1 MIPKT
6 FKEVIDLGDGREI
19 SIETGKLAKQA
30 HGSVVVQSGKCML
43 LCTVVSNYKQSDVDF
58 LPLTVD
64 YREKFAAAGR
74 YPGGF
79 FKREARPSDGEV
91 LTMRLVDRVLRPL
104 FPKDYHSE
112 TQVMIQLMS
121 HDDEV
126 MPDAMA
132 GLAASAAIQLSDFP
146 FECAISEARV
156 GRVNGEFVINPT
168 RAQLEESD
176 IDMMIGASADSVM
189 MVEGEMEEISEEEMT
204 EAIKFAHEAIKVQC
218 AAQVRLAEAFGKKE
232 VREYEGEREDE
243 DLAKKIHDMAYDKVY
258 AIAKAGSAKHERSN
272 AFSEIKEEIK
282 ASFSEEEQEDYGD
295 LLSKYYY
302 KAEKAAI
309 RDLTLNEGSRLDGR
323 KTDEIRPIW
332 CEVDYLP
339 STHGSAIF
347 TRGETQALATVT
359 LGTSRDAN
367 QLDMPSFE
375 GEERFYLHYN
385 FPPFSTGEA
394 RPIRGTSRREVGHG
408 NLAQRALK
416 GMVPDEC
423 PYTVRVVS
431 EVLESNGSSSM
442 ATVCSGT
449 MALMD
454 AGVQLKKPV
463 SGIAMGL
470 ISDADS
476 GKYAVLSDILG
487 DEDHLGDMDF
497 KVTGTADGITAC
509 QMDIKVKGLSYEIL
523 VNALKQARDGRLHIL
538 EKLTETIATPADD
551 VKPHAP
557 KMITRRIP
565 NEFIGAL
572 IGPGGK
578 VIQELQK
585 ETGCTIVINEDPV
598 TEEGIVEI
606 LGTDQNGI
614 DQVLAKID
622 SIMFKPEV
630 GSIYE
635 VKVIKMLDFGAVVE
649 YVEAPGNEVL
659 LHVSEL
665 AWERTE
671 NVSDVVNMGDV
682 FDVKYFGLDKR
693 TRKEKVSR
701 KAILPK
707 PEGYVDRP
715 PRDNNRG
722 RDNRGRDN
730 RGRDNRRDN
739 GRDNR
744 RTEAKKE

>member
-6 FKEVIDLGDGREI
+6 YKEVIDLGGGREI

-43 LCTVVSNYKQSDVDF
+43 LCTVVSNYKQADVDF

-121 HDDEV
+121 HDPEV

-132 GLAASAAIQLSDFP
+132 GLAASAAIQLSDIP
-146 FECAISEARV
+146 FETPISEVRV
-156 GRVNGEFVINPT
+156 GRINGEFIINPT
-168 RAQLEESD
+168 LAQLAESD
-176 IDMMIGASADSVM
+176 IDMMVGASADSVM
-189 MVEGEMEEISEEEMT
+189 MVEGEMDEISEEEMT
-204 EAIKFAHEAIKVQC
+204 EAIKAAHEAIKVQC
-218 AAQVRLAEAFGKKE
+218 EAQVKLAEAFGKKE
-232 VREYEGEREDE
+232 TREYEPERADE

-258 AIAKAGSAKHERSN
+258 AVAKAGSSKHERGA
-272 AFSEIKEEIK
+272 AFAEIKEEII
-282 ASFSEEEQEDYGD
+282 ASFSEEEVEDFGD
-295 LLSKYYY
+295 LISKYYS
-302 KAEKAAI
+302 KAEKAAV
-309 RDLTLNEGSRLDGR
+309 RDLTLNEGLRLDGR
-323 KTDEIRPIW
+323 KTTEIRPIW

-339 STHGSAIF
+339 STHGSSIF

-359 LGTSRDAN
+359 LGTSREAN
-367 QLDMPSFE
+367 QIDMPSFE

-416 GMVPDEC
+416 GMVPEDC

-442 ATVCSGT
+442 ATVCAGT

-470 ISDADS
+470 ITDTES

-497 KVTGTADGITAC
+497 KVTGTEDGITAC

-523 VNALKQARDGRLHIL
+523 VNALKQAREGRLHIL
-538 EKLTETIATPADD
+538 SKLTDTISAPNTD
-551 VKPHAP
+551 VKGHAP
-557 KMITRRIP
+557 KMVTRRIP

-578 VIQELQK
+578 NIQELQK
-585 ETGCTIVINEDPV
+585 ETETTIVINEDPV

-606 LGTDQNGI
+606 LGVGSQGI
-614 DQVLAKID
+614 DAVLARID
-622 SIMFKPEV
+622 AMLFKPEV
-630 GSIYE
+630 GSVYE

-649 YVEAPGNEVL
+649 YTEAPGNEVL

-682 FDVKYFGLDKR
+682 FDVKYFGVDPR
-693 TRKEKVSR
+693 TKKDKVSR
-701 KAILPK
+701 KALLPK
-707 PEGYVDRP
+707 PEGWQDRP
-715 PRDNNRG
+715 KRDHNKDGNRSRDNKNRDDRKPRNDK
-722 RDNRGRDN
+722 RD
-730 RGRDNRRDN
+730 
-739 GRDNR
+739 
-744 RTEAKKE
+744 

>member
-6 FKEVIDLGDGREI
+6 YKEVIDLGDGREI

-43 LCTVVSNYKQSDVDF
+43 LCTVVSNYKAADVDF

-121 HDDEV
+121 HDPEV

-132 GLAASAAIQLSDFP
+132 GLAASAAIQLSDIP
-146 FECAISEARV
+146 FETPISEVRV
-156 GRVNGEFVINPT
+156 GRINGEFIINPT
-168 RAQLEESD
+168 LAQLAESD

-189 MVEGEMEEISEEEMT
+189 MVEGEMDEISEEEMT
-204 EAIKFAHEAIKVQC
+204 EAIKAAHEAIKIQC
-218 AAQVRLAEAFGKKE
+218 EAQTKLAEAFGKKE
-232 VREYEGEREDE
+232 TREYEPERADE

-258 AIAKAGSAKHERSN
+258 AVAKAGSSKHERGA
-272 AFSEIKEEIK
+272 AFAEIKGEII
-282 ASFSEEEQEDYGD
+282 ASFSQEEVEDFGD
-295 LLSKYYY
+295 LISKYYS
-302 KAEKAAI
+302 KAEKAAV
-309 RDLTLNEGSRLDGR
+309 RDLTLNEGLRLDGR
-323 KTDEIRPIW
+323 KTTEIRPIW

-339 STHGSAIF
+339 STHGSSIF

-359 LGTSRDAN
+359 LGTSREAN
-367 QLDMPSFE
+367 QIDMPSFE

-416 GMVPDEC
+416 GMVPEDC

-442 ATVCSGT
+442 ATVCAGT

-454 AGVQLKKPV
+454 AGVKLKKPV

-470 ISDADS
+470 ITDTES

-538 EKLTETIATPADD
+538 SKLTDTIAEPNTD
-551 VKPHAP
+551 VKDHAP
-557 KMITRRIP
+557 KMVTRRIP

-578 VIQELQK
+578 NIQELQK
-585 ETGCTIVINEDPV
+585 ETETTIVINEDPV

-606 LGTDQNGI
+606 LGVGSKGI
-614 DQVLAKID
+614 DAVLARID
-622 SIMFKPEV
+622 AMLFKPEV

-649 YVEAPGNEVL
+649 YTEAPGNEVL

-682 FDVKYFGLDKR
+682 FDVKYFGIDPR

-707 PEGYVDRP
+707 PEGWQDRP
-715 PRDNNRG
+715 KRDNNKGGNRERNNK
-722 RDNRGRDN
+722 RDDRKPRND
-730 RGRDNRRDN
+730 
-739 GRDNR
+739 
-744 RTEAKKE
+744 KKD

>member
-1 MIPKT
+1 
-6 FKEVIDLGDGREI
+6 
-19 SIETGKLAKQA
+19 
-30 HGSVVVQSGKCML
+30 
-43 LCTVVSNYKQSDVDF
+43 
-58 LPLTVD
+58 
-64 YREKFAAAGR
+64 
-74 YPGGF
+74 
-79 FKREARPSDGEV
+79 
-91 LTMRLVDRVLRPL
+91 
-104 FPKDYHSE
+104 
-112 TQVMIQLMS
+112 
-121 HDDEV
+121 
-126 MPDAMA
+126 
-132 GLAASAAIQLSDFP
+132 
-146 FECAISEARV
+146 
-156 GRVNGEFVINPT
+156 
-168 RAQLEESD
+168 
-176 IDMMIGASADSVM
+176 VM
-189 MVEGEMEEISEEEMT
+189 MVEGEMDEISEEEMA

-232 VREYEGEREDE
+232 TREYEPEREDE

-258 AIAKAGSAKHERSN
+258 AVAKAGSSKHERGA
-272 AFSEIKEEIK
+272 AFDAIKEEIK
-282 ASFSEEEQEDYGD
+282 ATFTEEELEDYGGMV
-295 LLSKYYY
+295 SKYYY

-309 RDLTLNEGSRLDGR
+309 RDLTLNEGLRLDGR
-323 KTDEIRPIW
+323 KTTDIRPIW
-332 CEVDYLP
+332 CEIDYLP

-367 QLDMPSFE
+367 QIDMPSQE

-470 ISDADS
+470 ISDAES

-538 EKLTETIATPADD
+538 EKLVETIATPNAD
-551 VKPHAP
+551 VKAHAP

-585 ETGCTIVINEDPV
+585 ETGTTIVINEDPV

-622 SIMFKPEV
+622 SLMFKPEV

-649 YVEAPGNEVL
+649 YTEAPGNEVL

-671 NVSDVVNMGDV
+671 NVSDVVNMGDI
-682 FDVKYFGLDKR
+682 FDVKYFGVDPR
-693 TRKEKVSR
+693 TKKEKVSR

-707 PEGYVDRP
+707 PEGFKERP
-715 PRDNNRG
+715 PRDNNSRGG

-730 RGRDNRRDN
+730 RGRDNRRDDRKP
-739 GRDNR
+739 RDD
-744 RTEAKKE
+744 KKD